1 MQRYALNITMDL
13 HALVVNDYVR
23 LNQPFRR
30 HQMDYTQLD
39 HYNSPEPPPFQQL
52 EEEFKNNPE
61 NEGIYLQWILPKGFT
76 HATAT
81 EGVVKFPLVPNRW
94 LVIRKKHNVSTSSY
108 DAAWVVVSDRL
119 DSRDGSPYRIRKA
132 GQGFVNKIGDKLHFD
147 TWNEDNFEQ
156 FLTADGAG
164 DITFSS
170 FQSSGQNVFSIH
182 DELAG
187 IDRNTEV
194 ELDYSVFG
202 WFSDRT
208 SDPLHGVNSTEEW
221 IKVGE
226 RLLLDPQ
233 PSDSIP
239 RSTVLTGYLQKVKWK
254 LGSDPAFQKRKDHP
268 NRNVVI
274 GLTSTDAMCE
284 LLGHYD
290 STPDQMVSQLMEVF
304 QYEQLHAYAEF
315 GGEEAIDDAIHR
327 SSFESHL
334 GGKVWK
340 LVKGEQ
346 AEDEYNEE
354 DESILTHLD
363 DLNRLQKR
371 LDQLVRVIRIR
382 QQQLYEAWW
391 KYRKCSHE
399 ECEEKYYQVG
409 ILASWV
415 EGLIQEREERF
426 NQTNDLIQ
434 YLNWELRR
442 RGNKSQ
448 LVCEEMPSFW
458 SPNDV
463 AVLITGFHKQTT
475 GNLIPITPYSIFE
488 YKNEFGMTSGDLLDR
503 LPFHVAEAIKQSVG
517 AQINPVWTQPW
528 MPLFLEWEVE
538 WTPIPYKKEN
548 WELDGRE
555 IQLKANP
562 IKEKPQKYMGR
573 TLLGPHSVFSIKD
586 RLNKYIEDRP
596 DGTNPAIKMM
606 KKFVENMDDWDV
618 LSQKLGGLNWQ
629 LLQRDNKM
637 HPLPPE
643 WGEWDILN
651 QLLENQSWSMPKD
664 SSILD
669 TSEYSDFQP
678 FRCGHLTVK
687 RLSVIDVFGQ
697 VEEVPFNQEDTFIS
711 ESLRTLNED
720 SGIAELKPRVVQ
732 GARLH
737 FHWISALRDQME
749 LNTSPSVNPVCAL
762 ILPNHLERGLSCYN
776 PQGLLLGDVKLRGT
790 GTTTEAYWEPA
801 PDVSNT
807 SELNSNGHLNKFV
820 KSLTYAGNKGEE
832 LSSLLPVIDETL
844 WVTNPKNR
852 SFDQHISVL
861 IGRPLVL
868 GRAKLSLELNGN
880 PLHHPKRFP
889 DPHSPDNPSY
899 MQKKFKIK
907 LGNVFDQNDGLI
919 GFYLNDR
926 YDTFYSIYKPSN
938 ADSLYI
944 EEIQPSNY
952 IQCSLSNE
960 PEYVTML
967 FDPEGY
973 VKAYTDM
980 VPSKEITLLPE
991 YYSKA
996 IQQMEVFF
1004 RTGPILTAVLDRSPD
1019 PNEIVMPLPNLAQR
1033 EWTWYER
1040 SREDHTKWV
1049 SLHPTDKGL
1058 KDLPTREA
1066 PTLREGLLKLSMTQ
1080 QKS

>member
-1 MQRYALNITMDL
+1 
-13 HALVVNDYVR
+13 
-23 LNQPFRR
+23 
-30 HQMDYTQLD
+30 MDYNQLD
-39 HYNSPEPPPFQQL
+39 HNNSPEPPPFQQL
-52 EEEFKNNPE
+52 EEEFKNNSE

-94 LVIRKKHNVSTSSY
+94 LIIRKKHNVSTSTY
-108 DAAWVVVSDRL
+108 DAAWVVISDKL
-119 DSRDGSPYRIRKA
+119 DSRGGSPFRIWKPEK
-132 GQGFVNKIGDKLHFD
+132 GFVNKIGAKVHFD
-147 TWNEDNFEQ
+147 TWNEDNLQQ

-187 IDRNTEV
+187 IDRDTEV

-202 WFSDRT
+202 WFSDPI

-221 IKVGE
+221 IRVSE

-233 PSDSIP
+233 SSDSFP

-254 LGSDPAFQKRKDHP
+254 VGSDPSFQPRRDHP
-268 NRNVVI
+268 NSNVVI
-274 GLTSTDAMCE
+274 GLTSTDAVCE

-346 AEDEYNEE
+346 AQDEYIEE
-354 DESILTHLD
+354 DESILSDLA

-371 LDQLVRVIRIR
+371 WDQLVRVIRIK

-391 KYRKCSHE
+391 KFCKCRHE
-399 ECEEKYYQVG
+399 ECEEKIYQVR

-415 EGLIQEREERF
+415 EGLIQEREEKC
-426 NQTNDLIQ
+426 NKTKYLIQ

-442 RGNKSQ
+442 RGNKIQ

-458 SPNDV
+458 SPNDLV
-463 AVLITGFHKQTT
+463 VLITGFHKQTT
-475 GNLIPITPYSIFE
+475 GSLIPTTPYSIYE
-488 YKNEFGMTSGDLLDR
+488 YKNEFGRVSRDSLDR
-503 LPFHVAEAIKQSVG
+503 LPLHVAEAVKQSVG
-517 AQINPVWTQPW
+517 DQINPVWTQPW

-538 WTPIPYKKEN
+538 WTSIPYKKES
-548 WELDGRE
+548 WELEGRE
-555 IQLKANP
+555 IQLKANA

-596 DGTNPAIKMM
+596 DSINPAIQMM
-606 KKFVENMDDWDV
+606 EKFVANMDDWDV

-629 LLQRDNKM
+629 LLQRDNKL
-637 HPLPPE
+637 HPLPSE
-643 WGEWDILN
+643 WGECGEWGLLN
-651 QLLENQSWSMPKD
+651 PLLENQTWLMPKH

-669 TSEYSDFQP
+669 TSRQSDFQP
-678 FRCGHLTVK
+678 FRCGHLIVK
-687 RLSVIDVFGQ
+687 RLSVVDVFGQ
-697 VEEVPFNQEDTFIS
+697 VEEVPVRQEDTFIS

-720 SGIAELKPRVVQ
+720 AGVAELKPRTTQ
-732 GARLH
+732 GARLN
-737 FHWISALRDQME
+737 FHWVSASRDQME

-762 ILPNHLERGLSCYN
+762 IIPNHLERGLSCYN
-776 PQGLLLGDVKLRGT
+776 PQGMLLGDVKLKGT

-801 PDVSNT
+801 PDVSN
-807 SELNSNGHLNKFV
+807 SFELIQNGHLNKFV
-820 KSLTYAGNKGEE
+820 DSLSYAGNMGEE

-852 SFDQHISVL
+852 SFDQHLSVL

-868 GRAKLSLELNGN
+868 VRARLSLEINGN
-880 PLHHPKRFP
+880 PLHHPKDFP
-889 DPHSPDNPSY
+889 DHNPSY

-907 LGNVFDQNDGLI
+907 LGNVFDQDDGLI

-926 YDTFYSIYKPSN
+926 YNTFYSIYKPDN
-938 ADSLYI
+938 AVSPYI

-952 IQCSLSNE
+952 IQCTLSNE
-960 PEYVTML
+960 PVYVTML

-973 VKAYTDM
+973 VKAYTDI

-991 YYSKA
+991 LYSKA
-996 IQQMEVFF
+996 FQQMEVFF

-1019 PNEIVMPLPNLAQR
+1019 PNQIVMPTPYLAQG

-1040 SREDHTKWV
+1040 SRDDHSKWI
-1049 SLHPTDKGL
+1049 SLLPKDKGL

-1066 PTLREGLLKLSMTQ
+1066 PTLREGLLKLSMKQ